1 MTSETLTTT
10 EIENDTCPAIRRR
23 DPARARRDY
32 AREARLL
39 LQQRFRERL
48 RIEDVARALYVSTY
62 HLCRLFKEETGVSMH
77 RYLNQLRL
85 QYALQTLS
93 RGEAG
98 LSELA
103 LELGFSCQSHFTKAF
118 RKEFGIPPGKVRRLA
133 QAQSTTGSPA
143 VS

>member
-1 MTSETLTTT
+1 MTSETPNPTI
-10 EIENDTCPAIRRR
+10 EIQNDTCHSVRRR

-62 HLCRLFKEETGVSMH
+62 HLCRLFKEDTGVSIH

-85 QYALQTLS
+85 QYALSELA

-98 LSELA
+98 LSDLA

-118 RKEFGIPPGKVRRLA
+118 REEFGVPPGKLRRLA
-133 QAQSTTGSPA
+133 QARS
-143 VS
+143 

>member
-1 MTSETLTTT
+1 MKEVAELIIESLSITIET
-10 EIENDTCPAIRRR
+10 EASSPGSSQCK
-23 DPARARRDY
+23 PARARRDY

-48 RIEDVARALYVSTY
+48 RVEDVARALYVSSF
-62 HLCRLFKEETGVSMH
+62 HLCRIFKEETGVSMH
-77 RYLNQLRL
+77 RYLNHLRL
-85 QYALQTLS
+85 QHALGELA
-93 RGEAG
+93 RGEAE

-133 QAQSTTGSPA
+133 QSGT
-143 VS
+143 

>member
-1 MTSETLTTT
+1 MRIETLNPTI
-10 EIENDTCPAIRRR
+10 EIDTQRRGSG
-23 DPARARRDY
+23 RARRDY
-32 AREARLL
+32 ALEARLL

-77 RYLNQLRL
+77 RYLNHLRL
-85 QYALQTLS
+85 QYALTEVA

-103 LELGFSCQSHFTKAF
+103 LEAGFSCQSHFTKAF
-118 RKEFGIPPGKVRRLA
+118 RKEFGLPPGKVRRLA
-133 QAQSTTGSPA
+133 QSRS
-143 VS
+143 